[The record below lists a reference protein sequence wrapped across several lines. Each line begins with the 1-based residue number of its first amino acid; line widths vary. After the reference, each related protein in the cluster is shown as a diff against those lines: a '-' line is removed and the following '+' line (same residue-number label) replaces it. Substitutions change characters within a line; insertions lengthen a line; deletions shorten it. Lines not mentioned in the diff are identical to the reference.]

1 MNTILKFNNINIDS
15 ISIKKQINISNEFTN
30 YPIKYNNNNL
40 IIQTPIVY
48 LPFGINKYNNKSYID
63 ISFINSSKNDM
74 KHFKTIILNINKY
87 VKKKINRKKLKF
99 ISSFKC
105 TENYPERLRLSF
117 YDDILIFSES
127 KQLLSLDYIKSKI
140 YVKLLISPQF
150 IWTNNTSYGIVWNI
164 LQMKMYSKP
173 MLDTYSFI
181 DDDIN
186 IDKYIKMFKCGVPPQ
201 AIKNKMK
208 VDNIDPSLLNTYLP
222 KSELDKAEEKIP
234 FKRLKKKESN
244 NTIVENSGFRMT
256 IDQLQ
261 NIKLKK
267 TKSKSNPQF
276 VITVDKLKHIKLKK
290 TKSISN
296 PQFVITVDKLK
307 NIKLK
312 KTKSRDPPKFT
323 HMNPFVNPD
332 VLLKMKNKIFN

>member
-1 MNTILKFNNINIDS
+1 MNTILKFNDINIDS

-87 VKKKINRKKLKF
+87 VKKKLNKKKLTF

-105 TENYPERLRLSF
+105 TEYYPERLRLSF

-127 KQLLSLDYIKSKI
+127 KKVLSLDYIKSKI
-140 YVKLLISPQF
+140 YVKLLIIPQF

-164 LQMKMYSKP
+164 LQMKIYSKP

-208 VDNIDPSLLNTYLP
+208 IDNIDPSLLNNYLP
-222 KSELDKAEEKIP
+222 NSDLDKPEDKIQ

-244 NTIVENSGFRMT
+244 NNDTIVENSGFRMT
-256 IDQLQ
+256 IDQLK

-267 TKSKSNPQF
+267 TNATSNPQF
-276 VITVDKLKHIKLKK
+276 VITVEKLKHIKLKK
-290 TKSISN
+290 TKSRN
-296 PQFVITVDKLK
+296 
-307 NIKLK
+307 
-312 KTKSRDPPKFT
+312 PPKFT

-332 VLLKMKNKIFN
+332 ELLKMKNKIFN